1 VLDPFGQSNE
11 PSACF
16 NALAELDPESRTIID
31 DVASITQALIV
42 DDGDARSRHWNDSA
56 RALLMG
62 IILLTLTLAENQR
75 SLITVRELLSLTY
88 GPLLRAVRSKPRPPA
103 EGQLDQKF
111 FDENKAAVETLLR
124 AMSKAGTRFG
134 GILAAIGNRFL
145 STPQTERGS
154 IFSTAAAQTDF
165 LDSLPLRQISR
176 RSDFRLGALRG
187 DRPTTIYLCLP
198 VGRMESHYRWLR
210 LVVQMACTVLEQMG
224 TYPRNRPP
232 ILFMMEEFAT
242 LGHMEIMER
251 AAAYF
256 PGFGVKLWAV
266 LQDTTQLQRYYNSS
280 WETFLGNAGL
290 VQCFANGDQS
300 TLDYIARRL
309 ERLVAPFELRTA
321 FSRQRFSQLLMIEG
335 EPPAAAIRLEHED
348 VAAIRAQ
355 IVRRAKMN
363 F

>member
-1 VLDPFGQSNE
+1 
-11 PSACF
+11 
-16 NALAELDPESRTIID
+16 
-31 DVASITQALIV
+31 
-42 DDGDARSRHWNDSA
+42 
-56 RALLMG
+56 
-62 IILLTLTLAENQR
+62 
-75 SLITVRELLSLTY
+75 
-88 GPLLRAVRSKPRPPA
+88 
-103 EGQLDQKF
+103 
-111 FDENKAAVETLLR
+111 
-124 AMSKAGTRFG
+124 MSKAGNRFG

-165 LDSLPLRQISR
+165 LDSLPLREISR
-176 RSDFRLGALRG
+176 HSDFRLASLRG
-187 DRPTTIYLCLP
+187 GRPTTIYLCLP

-309 ERLVAPFELRTA
+309 ERIVAPFELRTA

-335 EPPAAAIRLEHED
+335 EPPAAAMRLEHED
-348 VAAIRAQ
+348 VAAIRTQ
-355 IVRRAKMN
+355 IVRRTNMPG
-363 F
+363 